1 MIGRGMVTDPGLA
14 LAIAHQLATGQ
25 GRAPGQGVPWSTLV
39 ALMQVFWLGVSARVA
54 TRHRAGRLKQWL
66 NYMRRVYPEAQ
77 QAFDELRLVHDA
89 AHIERWLALHT
100 APSQD
105 LATAL

>member
-1 MIGRGMVTDPGLA
+1 
-14 LAIAHQLATGQ
+14 
-25 GRAPGQGVPWSTLV
+25 
-39 ALMQVFWLGVSARVA
+39 VA

>member
-1 MIGRGMVTDPGLA
+1 
-14 LAIAHQLATGQ
+14 
-25 GRAPGQGVPWSTLV
+25 
-39 ALMQVFWLGVSARVA
+39 VFWQGVSARVA

-89 AHIERWLALHT
+89 GHIERWLASHGSREMGNGW
-100 APSQD
+100 PSSGERLKP
-105 LATAL
+105 LAMK

>member
-1 MIGRGMVTDPGLA
+1 
-14 LAIAHQLATGQ
+14 
-25 GRAPGQGVPWSTLV
+25 
-39 ALMQVFWLGVSARVA
+39 MQVFWDGISLRVA

-89 AHIERWLALHT
+89 AHIERWLKLQSVTGLDA
-100 APSQD
+100 
-105 LATAL
+105 